1 MTTRKLGFLFLL
13 GTVRAQPVPPPG
25 PVGNDCVPNGF
36 ANGLNGI
43 TLDFLSATI
52 SVSSPGA
59 GAFAG
64 SSAVEPHNLFLMFG
78 GFGYGG

>member
-13 GTVRAQPVPPPG
+13 GTVRGQFPTG
-25 PVGNDCVPNGF
+25 DDCVPQGF